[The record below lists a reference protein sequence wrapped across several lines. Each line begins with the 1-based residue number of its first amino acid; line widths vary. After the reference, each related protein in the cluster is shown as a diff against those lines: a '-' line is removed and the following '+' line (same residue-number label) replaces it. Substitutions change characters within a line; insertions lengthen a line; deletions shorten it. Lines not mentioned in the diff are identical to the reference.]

1 MRAAIAPAEDP
12 IATTCSEPVRRS
24 ASIAA
29 AMSRSTRSP
38 DLDVYAS
45 TLYPPAA
52 SSRAYGS
59 HSQKSPFEPCAS
71 TIPRGPLPSTTP
83 RRCLSMA
90 KKRSAADRSDRDAQ
104 PSRTGSGRASVE
116 RLVVDHVAAKP
127 WLWIAHRRPEMP
139 RSRETDGAEPA
150 RVDAQPL
157 RVRAHVRDRGLDV
170 TSGGCSATAAG
181 RRSGCRTRSR
191 SGRSRRSAAPS
202 RSSGRCSGR
211 GRADRRG
218 GRPAGDHER
227 FAVGRR
233 PSAEA
238 ATSSRR
244 CSGALWPGA
253 CPRSGG
259 RRPSR
264 ASGSDIRPRPG
275 RRRARRRGSR
285 ARLSRAL
292 LQLEEDL
299 VGPAD
304 PRLGLL
310 DAPAERSVAEVG
322 RILVTDAFLDLA
334 VLGQARRRPPALSL
348 EVRDQG
354 GATHVPPEEDLEQ
367 ERAPCVRAFLDRL
380 LEPGAEHLAA
390 P

>member
-71 TIPRGPLPSTTP
+71 TTPRGPLPSTTP
-83 RRCLSMA
+83 RSCVSMA

-104 PSRTGSGRASVE
+104 PSRTGSGRASRARRKLSVC
-116 RLVVDHVAAKP
+116 RMIARARAVFGPTSNPGCASGYVTTRTSACSSVAAAWK
-127 WLWIAHRRPEMP
+127 RTMMP
-139 RSRETDGAEPA
+139 RA
-150 RVDAQPL
+150 RL
-157 RVRAHVRDRGLDV
+157 
-170 TSGGCSATAAG
+170 
-181 RRSGCRTRSR
+181 
-191 SGRSRRSAAPS
+191 RRSAAPS